1 MVLFLQLNVLFK
13 TIFCQKHKKM
23 FKINYQLYQTKTV
36 ICLSE
41 RYDKNE
47 GVPRKTHATLIE
59 RHTDKTL
66 HHKTLHS

>member
-1 MVLFLQLNVLFK
+1 
-13 TIFCQKHKKM
+13 M